1 MVAFVQLTEGGRRIA
16 RSFARG
22 GRRRTLSAG
31 IAVLAAVGTLSGAL
45 VAVLSSAPSGQLA
58 SADPGNTLA
67 ASRTFGLP
75 AVTPSTGSAPVAPGL
90 AMGKSARLLAVPI
103 ASSAAEPRV
112 APLHR
117 TVQADLLIV
126 APFSLSESL
135 TAKVGRIP
143 GVVASERIE
152 AVRMS
157 VNGSSTAVLG
167 VDPSVF
173 REFAA
178 RPTGASDVLWQGVA
192 GGGIAVSYTMGT
204 DDKVKLGGTVT
215 AAGRTTKKLRVA
227 AFGTLGIGGVNAVV
241 SDATARD
248 LGAPAGNA
256 IVVSVAPSDFTAA
269 VAAAGR
275 LIPKGAG
282 VEQLVSLIST
292 GGDGTATNSS
302 GAAGAGQATE
312 SAVPQTAL
320 SAMLKAA
327 MSRRGMPY
335 VWGGAGPTT
344 FDCSGLVQWSFRQAG
359 IVMPRVAADQA
370 LSGPAVPVSQL
381 QPGDLL
387 FYHTDPTDPSYISH
401 VAIYL
406 GNGWM
411 IQAPE
416 PGLDVEVVP
425 ADFGSEFAGA
435 VRVNPAQA
443 AGVAARVA

>member
-1 MVAFVQLTEGGRRIA
+1 MVAFVHVTEGGRRIA
-16 RSFARG
+16 RSIRRG
-22 GRRRTLSAG
+22 GRRKTLSAAVG
-31 IAVLAAVGTLSGAL
+31 VLAAAGTLSGAL
-45 VAVLSSAPSGQLA
+45 VAVLSSAPSGQPA
-58 SADPGNTLA
+58 AVGQLA
-67 ASRTFGLP
+67 AAPTFGLP
-75 AVTPSTGSAPVAPGL
+75 SVRPSTGSAPVAPGL

-103 ASSAAEPRV
+103 ASSSSAAAEPGV
-112 APLHR
+112 APLR
-117 TVQADLLIV
+117 RSVQADLLIV
-126 APFSLSESL
+126 APFSLSQSL
-135 TAKVGRIP
+135 AATVGRIP
-143 GVVASERIE
+143 GVVATERIE

-178 RPTGASDVLWQGVA
+178 RPTGASNALWRGVA

-204 DDKVKLGGTVT
+204 DDKITLGGTVT

-241 SDATARD
+241 SDATARS

-256 IVVSVAPSDFTAA
+256 IVVSVTPSDFTAVA
-269 VAAAGR
+269 AAAGR

-282 VEQLVSLIST
+282 VEQLVSLLAV
-292 GGDGTATNSS
+292 GGEGSDSS
-302 GAAGAGQATE
+302 GAAGAGQTTE
-312 SAVPQTAL
+312 SAVPQATL
-320 SAMLKAA
+320 NAMLRAA

-335 VWGGAGPTT
+335 VWGAAGPTS

-359 IVMPRVAADQA
+359 LLMPRVAADQA

-387 FYHTDPTDPSYISH
+387 FYHTDPTDPTYISH

-416 PGLDVEVVP
+416 PGLDVEAVP

-443 AGVAARVA
+443 AAVAARVA

>member
-1 MVAFVQLTEGGRRIA
+1 MHLTEGGRRIA
-16 RSFARG
+16 RSFGRG
-22 GRRRTLSAG
+22 GRRKTLSIGVAALAAAG
-31 IAVLAAVGTLSGAL
+31 TVSGVLAAVLG
-45 VAVLSSAPSGQLA
+45 SAPSGQPA
-58 SADPGNTLA
+58 SARPGNTLA
-67 ASRTFGLP
+67 ASPGFGLP
-75 AVTPSTGSAPVAPGL
+75 AVRPSAGSTPVAPGL
-90 AMGKSARLLAVPI
+90 AMGDSARLLAVPI
-103 ASSAAEPRV
+103 ATSAAAEPKV

-135 TAKVGRIP
+135 AAKVGRIP

-178 RPTGASDVLWQGVA
+178 RPTGASNALWQGVA

-204 DDKVKLGGTVT
+204 EDKIKLGGTVT
-215 AAGRTTKKLRVA
+215 AAGRTTRALRVA

-241 SDATARD
+241 SDATARA

-256 IVVSVAPSDFTAA
+256 IVVSVTASDFTAA
-269 VAAAGR
+269 AAAAGR

-282 VEQLVSLIST
+282 VEQLVSLISV
-292 GGDGTATNSS
+292 GGTAANGT
-302 GAAGAGQATE
+302 GAAGAGQADE
-312 SAVPQTAL
+312 PAVPQAAL
-320 SAMLKAA
+320 NAMLRAA
-327 MSRRGMPY
+327 MSRRGLPY
-335 VWGGAGPTT
+335 VWGGDGPTT

-370 LSGPAVPVSQL
+370 LSGPSVPVSQL

-387 FYHTDPTDPSYISH
+387 FYHTDPTDPTYISH

-411 IQAPE
+411 EQAPE

-425 ADFGSEFAGA
+425 ADFGTEFAGA

-443 AGVAARVA
+443 AAVAARVA

>member
-1 MVAFVQLTEGGRRIA
+1 VAFVHLTEGGRRIA
-16 RSFARG
+16 RSFGRG
-22 GRRRTLSAG
+22 GRRQRLSAG
-31 IAVLAAVGTLSGAL
+31 VAVFAAIGTLSGAL
-45 VAVLSSAPSGQLA
+45 AAVLSSAPSGQLA
-58 SADPGNTLA
+58 SAGA
-67 ASRTFGLP
+67 GSARGASPTFGLP
-75 AVTPSTGSAPVAPGL
+75 AVRPSTGSAPVAPGL
-90 AMGKSARLLAVPI
+90 AMGDSARLLAVPI
-103 ASSAAEPRV
+103 ASSGAEPRV

-126 APFSLSESL
+126 APFSLSAGL
-135 TAKVGRIP
+135 AAKVGRIP
-143 GVVASERIE
+143 GVVAAERIE
-152 AVRMS
+152 AVQMS
-157 VNGSSTAVLG
+157 VNGSPTAVLG

-178 RPTGASDVLWQGVA
+178 RPTGASNALWQGVA

-204 DDKVKLGGTVT
+204 EDKIKLGGTVT

-241 SDATARD
+241 SDATARG

-269 VAAAGR
+269 LAAAGR

-282 VEQLVSLIST
+282 VEQLVSLIA
-292 GGDGTATNSS
+292 GGTVTNGS

-312 SAVPQTAL
+312 SAVPQAAL
-320 SAMLKAA
+320 NAMLKAA

-335 VWGGAGPTT
+335 VWGAAGPTS

-359 IVMPRVAADQA
+359 ILMPRVAADQA
-370 LSGPAVPVSQL
+370 LSGPAVPVSRL

-401 VAIYL
+401 VAIYI

-411 IQAPE
+411 LQAPE

-443 AGVAARVA
+443 AAVAARVA